1 MCQYVDTGS
10 FVGYDGVMKSNE
22 IKAEIVRAGVTQRE
36 IAKII
41 GIRHESLSRI
51 LRDEV
56 SDSDVARIR
65 DAIEKAS
72 AAGAARLALGDP

>member
-1 MCQYVDTGS
+1 M
-10 FVGYDGVMKSNE
+10 GYDGDMKSNE

-36 IAKII
+36 IAKVI

-56 SDSDVARIR
+56 SDADVARIR
-65 DAIEKAS
+65 AAIEKAS
-72 AAGAARLALGDP
+72 ASGAARLALGDS

>member
-1 MCQYVDTGS
+1 
-10 FVGYDGVMKSNE
+10 VGYDGVMKSNE

-36 IAKII
+36 IAKVI

-56 SDSDVARIR
+56 SDADVARIR
-65 DAIEKAS
+65 VAIEKAS
-72 AAGAARLALGDP
+72 AREAARLALGDS

>member
-1 MCQYVDTGS
+1 
-10 FVGYDGVMKSNE
+10 MKSNE

-72 AAGAARLALGDP
+72 AGGAARLALGDS

>member
-1 MCQYVDTGS
+1 MV
-10 FVGYDGVMKSNE
+10 YDGGMKSNE

-65 DAIEKAS
+65 AAIQKAS
-72 AAGAARLALGDP
+72 ATSGAARLTLGDS